1 MWKNSSDDDIVLEGE
16 VDLPGPGEYM
26 VDADG
31 TLKERNHTD
40 MAALEQAAKEH
51 KQRRKAARKAQ
62 EADMAAMTD
71 TAREEAE
78 KTAADHK
85 AAVLGRRVAEGEWVS
100 YVDVQAAATAL
111 GVPVAEVIK
120 AARGQQDSTGGFEF
134 TYSEKSKEQGLSTG
148 VILSLT
154 RIKKKLQD
162 KLEKKAEE
170 AAESSGSSPRTI
182 ARTTQVSIEQ
192 DDVQAVLE
200 VAQSVSTAKAHWR
213 RLRRVTKMMMLL
225 RNTKG
230 GRNADRLGDVAR
242 TVT

>member
-1 MWKNSSDDDIVLEGE
+1 MCRLTRGI
-16 VDLPGPGEYM
+16 
-26 VDADG
+26 
-31 TLKERNHTD
+31 
-40 MAALEQAAKEH
+40 
-51 KQRRKAARKAQ
+51 RRLMPLVKGS
-62 EADMAAMTD
+62 
-71 TAREEAE
+71 
-78 KTAADHK
+78 KT
-85 AAVLGRRVAEGEWVS
+85 
-100 YVDVQAAATAL
+100 VQAASSSPTLRSRRSRVSAL
-111 GVPVAEVIK
+111 
-120 AARGQQDSTGGFEF
+120 
-134 TYSEKSKEQGLSTG
+134 G

-213 RLRRVTKMMMLL
+213 RLRRVTKIMMLL